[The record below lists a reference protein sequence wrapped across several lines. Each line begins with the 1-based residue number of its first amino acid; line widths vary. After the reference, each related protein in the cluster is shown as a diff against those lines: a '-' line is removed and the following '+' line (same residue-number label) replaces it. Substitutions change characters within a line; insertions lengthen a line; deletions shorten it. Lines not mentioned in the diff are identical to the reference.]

1 MAATWTPYDSAVPVA
16 WAALD
21 CPGGWASDLEGRP
34 SVLGRMTAEV
44 RSLPR
49 TSERYVVVGE
59 LRGVEGRKTFTAA
72 TLYGPDDEV
81 VATAEHVWI
90 TVDPQDFR

>member
-1 MAATWTPYDSAVPVA
+1 MAATWTPYESAVPIA

-34 SVLGRMTAEV
+34 SVLGRMTAEL

-49 TSERYVVVGE
+49 TSQRYVVVGE
-59 LRGVEGRKTFTAA
+59 LRGLDGRKTFTAA
-72 TLYGPDDEV
+72 TIYGPNDEV
-81 VATAEHVWI
+81 VATAEHTWF
-90 TVDPQDFR
+90 TVDPESFR